1 MLIHLKKYDHPQ
13 VECFFITVIW
23 FLLID
28 HFAELRLSV
37 TFPSC
42 RGGCRRSLAWAAVL
56 PRALGC
62 YPRDRA
68 QWHWLQGGQVS
79 LHLSLPPV
87 VAESCCLPC
96 PSGRSVS
103 SQIPEPGILKTHC
116 SSSCTRQG
124 GNNNLEVLPKYLP
137 RPAYDR
143 HCCPGVGLEL
153 GGLDSV
159 PLILMSWI
167 QMQHLLWSKLVVF
180 LLLPLELHHV

>member
-1 MLIHLKKYDHPQ
+1 M
-13 VECFFITVIW
+13 ECFFITVIW

-42 RGGCRRSLAWAAVL
+42 RSGCRRSLAGAAVL

-87 VAESCCLPC
+87 VAESCFLPC